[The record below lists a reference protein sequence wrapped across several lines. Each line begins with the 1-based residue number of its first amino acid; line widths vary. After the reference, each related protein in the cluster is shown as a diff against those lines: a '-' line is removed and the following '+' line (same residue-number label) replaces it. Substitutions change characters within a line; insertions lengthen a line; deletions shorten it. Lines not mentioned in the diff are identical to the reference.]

1 MSSRRV
7 KQQLAALHQRQ
18 KTSSDLHHTLSASKK
33 KRLRPREK
41 RKKAQKDLKLVT
53 DAKHTQ
59 QTVQKNLKYYQATT
73 HSKATAQAAA
83 VMSEVT
89 HRVAPMVR
97 FVLHSGPG
105 VSIASFLCSCWAIQ
119 LRRELFRPDNRLDNR
134 GLRPDGCRSLQD
146 QIIRQVAWSWQHR
159 PAQDRRTESCI

>member
-7 KQQLAALHQRQ
+7 KQQLAALQQRQ
-18 KTSSDLHHTLSASKK
+18 KTSSDLHNTLSTKQ

-41 RKKAQKDLKLVT
+41 RKKAQKDHKLVT

-89 HRVAPMVR
+89 YRVAPMVKH
-97 FVLHSGPG
+97 VLHSKPG
-105 VSIASFLCSCWAIQ
+105 VLFARLLCSCWEVQ
-119 LRRELFRPDNRLDNR
+119 LRRELFRPDNR
-134 GLRPDGCRSLQD
+134 PDGCRSMQD
-146 QIIRQVAWSWQHR
+146 EIVRQVAWSWQR
-159 PAQDRRTESCI
+159 GPAQDRRTESCI

>member
-1 MSSRRV
+1 MPSQVGQPHLGCVRAKQAVWSPWTGHAASMSSRRV
-7 KQQLAALHQRQ
+7 KQQLAALQQRQ

-33 KRLRPREK
+33 KRLRPRDK
-41 RKKAQKDLKLVT
+41 RKRAQKDLKLVT

-89 HRVAPMVR
+89 HRVAPMVK
-97 FVLHSGPG
+97 FVLHSGAG
-105 VSIASFLCSCWAIQ
+105 VSIACFLCSC
-119 LRRELFRPDNRLDNR
+119 
-134 GLRPDGCRSLQD
+134 
-146 QIIRQVAWSWQHR
+146 
-159 PAQDRRTESCI
+159 

>member
-7 KQQLAALHQRQ
+7 KQQLAALQQRQ

-41 RKKAQKDLKLVT
+41 RKKAQKDHKLVT
-53 DAKHTQ
+53 DEKHTQ
-59 QTVQKNLKYYQATT
+59 QTVQKNLNYYQATT

-89 HRVAPMVR
+89 HRVAPMVKC
-97 FVLHSGPG
+97 VLRAKRG
-105 VSIASFLCSCWAIQ
+105 VSHA
-119 LRRELFRPDNRLDNR
+119 
-134 GLRPDGCRSLQD
+134 
-146 QIIRQVAWSWQHR
+146 
-159 PAQDRRTESCI
+159 